1 MYTDFKKP
9 TMAEIEVNKLS
20 KKFLSE
26 VANTC
31 IGKNIAEDTDSQYVT
46 CKAMLADY
54 FHSHVDIYMRMD
66 EFITRLY
73 NKIMSSL
80 PDLFPE
86 LFEIVEEKTEENK
99 TIKKKKAKKKIK
111 INKTYMTNLVR
122 TGGRQMLLTYCK

>member
-31 IGKNIAEDTDSQYVT
+31 MNKTDEDVNSQYVT

-66 EFITRLY
+66 EFIIRLY

-86 LFEIVEEKTEENK
+86 LC
-99 TIKKKKAKKKIK
+99 KAQK
-111 INKTYMTNLVR
+111 
-122 TGGRQMLLTYCK
+122 